1 MCADPQE
8 IVEAAQKTKVQDAVR
23 AAQKKHRRYVLARVL
38 GVRLLSAKV
47 THSHTRVAFFSLLL
61 NPTLTTHFLV
71 PFSSFAPSL
80 GTKRSSLP
88 STTCSTICETQVRIS
103 AAAFPRL
110 FSHCKISDVHEPLA
124 PREVS
129 VDLNLL

>member
-47 THSHTRVAFFSLLL
+47 THSHTHARVLLPATESHSHNSFPSPFFILCSFPRHEEELTALDDLL
-61 NPTLTTHFLV
+61 NNLRNAGAYFRSCLSTAVL
-71 PFSSFAPSL
+71 SL
-80 GTKRSSLP
+80 RNIG
-88 STTCSTICETQVRIS
+88 C
-103 AAAFPRL
+103 A
-110 FSHCKISDVHEPLA
+110 
-124 PREVS
+124 
-129 VDLNLL
+129 